1 MSYELDR
8 VRRVIAAA
16 VRNCVHEMRSN
27 LIALNSPVAGEC
39 SLRADAH
46 MAEAMRDAASKRLK
60 LPDIKAHPW
69 AGKQRGK
76 SNLKVKVKLEE
87 SGSKSDGMAEG

>member
-27 LIALNSPVAGEC
+27 LIALNSPIAGEC
-39 SLRADAH
+39 SLRADAV
-46 MAEAMRDAASKRLK
+46 MAEAMRDAASERLK

-69 AGKQRGK
+69 AGKERGK
-76 SNLKVKVKLEE
+76 KADQTKLA
-87 SGSKSDGMAEG
+87 GNSDGKG